1 MEKQPEEINNF
12 KNTEISIS
20 KISSSQSNEINSY
33 PSTESINKNNFQ
45 NIFTK
50 KNKKIYITIITYLEY
65 KDILS
70 LHLINKSFN
79 TLLHSRTVSKI
90 YALKGLINTPENRLL
105 FYESNI
111 NIHKLFN
118 ALKKE
123 LVDYKIESKI
133 FNNILKISEE
143 SKKTNKKF
151 SHVCEEINRDIN
163 RTFYTAK
170 FVEGNGKKML
180 INILTAIAFI
190 RPEIGYCQGMN
201 FIAGALINFID
212 NEEKCF
218 WIFLSFIDNIEM
230 NLLYLKNMPDYSIR
244 VHQLTYYIKEYY
256 PELALHFKKNQI
268 NLDVFFSKWILTI
281 FSNYLPFDVLY
292 KVWDVFIFDKWKA
305 IFKFSLMILNSMK
318 DKLITMDLVTFSQYI
333 KDNKNNSN
341 LINFDEFSKHYKDYK
356 ITNRQLNELRED
368 FFISQL
374 KSKME
379 AADSEWETDQS
390 DYVNNYKKELDEHLK
405 YFKVLMDQLK
415 DEIGKINIE
424 YEQKSKKYEK
434 KLKKVNELKMKIE
447 AQIETKTG
455 YENVLKRFSENNG
468 HDGNEEKEEN
478 KNNINNNNINK
489 DMRKSSNQEEK
500 KHKKLRFNFI
510 RGKSNISEYDKLQK
524 KLQALLKEI
533 DTNNKALLEQYKK
546 LDKKKMSL
554 EKVTKAKEKL
564 KKQLNDIIQN
574 SEKIKN
580 ELLKNLSEKLK
591 LTAKFV
597 STNQY

>member
-1 MEKQPEEINNF
+1 MEKKLDEIHI
-12 KNTEISIS
+12 KRSIS
-20 KISSSQSNEINSY
+20 SKSDLSSSLKSNGLSSSFSKDIIY
-33 PSTESINKNNFQ
+33 KNNFQ

-50 KNKKIYITIITYLEY
+50 KNKKIYITIIKYLEY

-70 LHLINKSFN
+70 LQLINKSFYS
-79 TLLHSRTVSKI
+79 LLHSSSLSKL
-90 YALKGLINTPENRLL
+90 YALEGLINSPENRIL

-111 NIHKLFN
+111 NIKNLFN

-133 FNNILKISEE
+133 FENILKFAEE
-143 SKKTNKKF
+143 SKATDKKF
-151 SHVCEEINRDIN
+151 CHVCDEINRDIN
-163 RTFYTAK
+163 RTFYTEK

-180 INILTAIAFI
+180 INILTALAFI

-230 NLLYLKNMPDYSIR
+230 NFLYLKNMPDYSIR
-244 VHQLTYYIKEYY
+244 VYQLNAFIKEYF
-256 PELALHFKKNQI
+256 PELATHFKKNQI
-268 NLDVFFSKWILTI
+268 NPDVFFSKWILTI
-281 FSNYLPFDVLY
+281 FSNYLPFEVLY

-305 IFKFSLMILNSMK
+305 IFKFSLLILNSMK
-318 DKLITMDLVTFSQYI
+318 DKLITMDLITFSKFI
-333 KDNKNNSN
+333 KENKNNSN
-341 LINFDEFSKHYKDYK
+341 FINFDEFSKHYKDYK

-368 FFISQL
+368 FFIDQVQ
-374 KSKME
+374 SKIE

-390 DYVNNYKKELDEHLK
+390 DYVNNYKKELEEHLNN
-405 YFKVLMDQLK
+405 FGSLIDQLK
-415 DEIGKINIE
+415 AEIGKINIE
-424 YEQKSKKYEK
+424 YERKSKKYEE
-434 KLKKVNELKMKIE
+434 KLKKVNELKMKLE
-447 AQIETKTG
+447 AQIEVKAG
-455 YENVLKRFSENNG
+455 YEKVLKRFSQNGNNING
-468 HDGNEEKEEN
+468 SLEKEEN
-478 KNNINNNNINK
+478 NNNDINK
-489 DMRKSSNQEEK
+489 EEK
-500 KHKKLRFNFI
+500 KNKKSKFSFI
-510 RGKSNISEYDKLQK
+510 RSKSNVSEYDKLQK
-524 KLQALLKEI
+524 KIQGLEKDI
-533 DTNNKALLEQYKK
+533 NISNKALFDEYKK
-546 LDKKKMSL
+546 LDKKKMSF

-574 SEKIKN
+574 SEKIKK